1 MEILQKALNWKHT
14 QKIITFVIILNAA
27 VLGILTSRSLTV
39 DEIALLEAID
49 KGCLVIFTIELI
61 AKLLVYR
68 RSFWSEGWNIFD
80 FVIVLTSIIFISS
93 SV

>member
-27 VLGILTSRSLTV
+27 VLGILTNRSLTV

-49 KGCLVIFTIELI
+49 KGCLVIFTIELPS
-61 AKLLVYR
+61 ACR
-68 RSFWSEGWNIFD
+68 GR
-80 FVIVLTSIIFISS
+80 
-93 SV
+93 